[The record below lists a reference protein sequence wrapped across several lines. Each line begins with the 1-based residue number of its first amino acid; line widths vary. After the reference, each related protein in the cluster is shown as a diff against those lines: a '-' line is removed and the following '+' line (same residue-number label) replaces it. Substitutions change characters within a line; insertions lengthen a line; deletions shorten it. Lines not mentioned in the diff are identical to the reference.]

1 MLKRNKNSGFSV
13 MEMLVSLVAGL
24 VVVAGAISLFTSVMV
39 SGNTTLML
47 SRLNQDVQ
55 SITDIMVRDI
65 QRAGYHPSAAAEL
78 APGTSVALT
87 TATKYQFSTT
97 ADLYTA
103 SGATAPGCI
112 RIKHWDPDPASG
124 AGSVVRIYSYDTASK
139 ELKVKTD
146 YNEPTSS
153 ALGSGDCSGGS
164 KLVSETEVL
173 IDSLSFALASG
184 ASATGMRA
192 IDLSISASHA
202 TRPALSMSLQRQ
214 IKLRNDGY

>member
-1 MLKRNKNSGFSV
+1 MLNIGRQGGFSV
-13 MEMLVSLVAGL
+13 VELLVSLVAGL
-24 VVVAGAISLFTSVMV
+24 VVVASAISLFTSVMV

-65 QRAGYHPSAAAEL
+65 QRAGYHPSAAQDM
-78 APGTSVALT
+78 APGTPSSSAQS
-87 TATKYQFSTT
+87 TKYQFSVS

-124 AGSVVRIYSYDTASK
+124 AGSVVRIYSYDVANK

-153 ALGSGDCSGGS
+153 ALGSGDCSGGN
-164 KLVSETEVL
+164 KLISEKEVL
-173 IDSLSFALASG
+173 IDHLSFSLASG

-192 IDLSISASHA
+192 IDLAISASHA

>member
-1 MLKRNKNSGFSV
+1 MLNTGRQGGFSV
-13 MEMLVSLVAGL
+13 VEMLVSLIAGL

-78 APGTSVALT
+78 ALGTPPSGASSP
-87 TATKYQFSTT
+87 KYVFSTV
-97 ADLYTA
+97 ADLHTS
-103 SGATAPGCI
+103 SGATEPDCI
-112 RIKHWDPDPASG
+112 RIKYWDPDPPSG
-124 AGSVVRIYSYDTASK
+124 TGAVVRVYSYDKAGK
-139 ELKVKTD
+139 ELKVTTD
-146 YNEPTSS
+146 YNEPTTV
-153 ALGSGDCSGGS
+153 ALNTLCGTGN
-164 KLVSETEVL
+164 KLVSEKEVL

-192 IDLSISASHA
+192 IDLAISASHA